1 MAAVTELAPESDAR
15 RKEGLSQKEAC
26 CVHPP
31 GCGRISGLSTACSL
45 GFSTAHCLYHSFTV
59 SRVCLSTAI
68 RRDLSTADCLFG
80 STADCGSQDC
90 ISLSLVP
97 QIAK

>member
-45 GFSTAHCLYHSFTV
+45 GLWISGLH
-59 SRVCLSTAI
+59 I
-68 RRDLSTADCLFG
+68 PELSTADRKVRFKVSLV
-80 STADCGSQDC
+80 STARHLFLCRTVLG
-90 ISLSLVP
+90 
-97 QIAK
+97 QIRLRGLT